1 MTVKSIYFLYISV
14 ILDIYSISFV
24 LVNDKINFLWLLA
37 FACGGCVVGLRPMN
51 IWKLVLVVV
60 DIWNLICQ
68 CNNGCDICKWVIQF
82 NEGYTACAMVRLD
95 GPLSTHIYR
104 SSLTVMIIKAE
115 IWAINPSLNSK
126 HFWSFHLKAE
136 CHITVWYGTRMP
148 SEMAS
153 TSKASQIILS
163 RTIPFLKVMKKT
175 EVDTRLRYMPL
186 NFVQNMKH

>member
-1 MTVKSIYFLYISV
+1 MHWDMTVKSIYFLYISV

-37 FACGGCVVGLRPMN
+37 FACGACVVGLRPMN

-104 SSLTVMIIKAE
+104 SSLTVMIIRAE

-148 SEMAS
+148 SEMELHLLVKP
-153 TSKASQIILS
+153 SKLYC
-163 RTIPFLKVMKKT
+163 REPFHFWKSWRKPKLT
-175 EVDTRLRYMPL
+175 LGCDTC
-186 NFVQNMKH
+186 H

>member
-37 FACGGCVVGLRPMN
+37 FAWRACVVGLRPMN

-115 IWAINPSLNSK
+115 IWATNPSLNSK
-126 HFWSFHLKAE
+126 HFWSFHLNIWKPNAILLFDTVQE
-136 CHITVWYGTRMP
+136 CRVKWHLLVKPAKLYCR
-148 SEMAS
+148 E
-153 TSKASQIILS
+153 
-163 RTIPFLKVMKKT
+163 PFHFWKSWRKPKLT
-175 EVDTRLRYMPL
+175 LGCDTC
-186 NFVQNMKH
+186 H